1 MKKGILAL
9 IALAYAACQPE
20 GGIVSS
26 PDGAIQV
33 QVDLGAT
40 GALEY
45 AVRFDGEELV
55 EKSKLG
61 FDFANAEDLLEGFKV
76 KTIDV

>member
-9 IALAYAACQPE
+9 IALAFAACQPE
-20 GGIVSS
+20 GHFVSS

-45 AVRFDGEELV
+45 ALV
-55 EKSKLG
+55 TNTGDKTRKDKADYG
-61 FDFANAEDLLEGFKV
+61 NRHVFKQL
-76 KTIDV
+76 